1 MSNPTSQLPK
11 SPTDFRS
18 FPSPAH
24 TQPHSFCLLFLFLLT
39 YTSPIAMHSAEFCE
53 DYITASLRELTQPL
67 RDDDADG
74 SPIVLIFVFNSTLAL
89 LLGIP
94 YSEQKHKRVLDMDQP
109 IFGQGEVAQ
118 IITSS
123 MVIVI
128 TFCL

>member
-1 MSNPTSQLPK
+1 
-11 SPTDFRS
+11 
-18 FPSPAH
+18 
-24 TQPHSFCLLFLFLLT
+24 
-39 YTSPIAMHSAEFCE
+39 MHPAEFCE

-67 RDDDADG
+67 RDDHANG
-74 SPIVLIFVFNSTLAL
+74 NPIVLIFFFNSTLAL

-94 YSEQKHKRVLDMDQP
+94 YSEQKHKRVLGMDQP

-123 MVIVI
+123 MIIVI